1 MIYCVIKEQKMEN
14 LIQNEFLY
22 SPLHAKARI
31 ESSPNFKN
39 GRAQN
44 REPIVLGNKDTESSA
59 QDLAQLLQPYN
70 KDSVMSHITPSEI
83 PQSSH
88 DLKTR
93 NLQSSQ
99 NHKTPKPKSLLRELL
114 SPDRVII
121 PSVKSDLLQAPK
133 EDSFVWFGHSSLL
146 LWLNGKTLLVD
157 PVLKSC
163 ASPLPWVIPPFAGA
177 DIYSAHD
184 LPKIDYLLITH
195 NHYDHLSK
203 RTLRD
208 LRGKIGCVITPLGV
222 GKYLVR
228 FGIEPCQIIEL
239 DWDEHIKLDSTLRV
253 HYLTARHFSG
263 RGIFDRDKSLWT
275 SFVLESQNKKIF
287 LSGDG
292 GYGAHFGEIG
302 ARFGG
307 IDFAFIE
314 NGQYNLKWAQVHS
327 FPHESLQALKDLR
340 AKKAMPIHNSKFKI
354 STHSW
359 RAPLDSLLAL
369 YERDLSADFVLLT
382 PKIGAITPL
391 WQDIKT
397 PRWWQEVAESK

>member
-1 MIYCVIKEQKMEN
+1 MEN

-177 DIYSAHD
+177 DIYKCA
-184 LPKIDYLLITH
+184 
-195 NHYDHLSK
+195 
-203 RTLRD
+203 
-208 LRGKIGCVITPLGV
+208 
-222 GKYLVR
+222 
-228 FGIEPCQIIEL
+228 
-239 DWDEHIKLDSTLRV
+239 
-253 HYLTARHFSG
+253 
-263 RGIFDRDKSLWT
+263 
-275 SFVLESQNKKIF
+275 
-287 LSGDG
+287 
-292 GYGAHFGEIG
+292 
-302 ARFGG
+302 
-307 IDFAFIE
+307 
-314 NGQYNLKWAQVHS
+314 
-327 FPHESLQALKDLR
+327 
-340 AKKAMPIHNSKFKI
+340 
-354 STHSW
+354 
-359 RAPLDSLLAL
+359 
-369 YERDLSADFVLLT
+369 
-382 PKIGAITPL
+382 
-391 WQDIKT
+391 
-397 PRWWQEVAESK
+397 